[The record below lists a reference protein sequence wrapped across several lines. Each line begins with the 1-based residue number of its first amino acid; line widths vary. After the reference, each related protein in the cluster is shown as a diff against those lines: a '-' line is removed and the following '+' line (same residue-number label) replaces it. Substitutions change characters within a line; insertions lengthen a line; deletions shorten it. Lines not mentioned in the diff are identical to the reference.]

1 MKGIGGIKEIGRTRS
16 DSPTCT
22 SCGADCAVLS
32 KIHSCRTSWEE
43 NWTVCLEC
51 TCTCSLNGTVRVPLV
66 GGRSWMGY
74 DRSMD
79 MWIRISK
86 MYVWLDGWDEPFF
99 CLLVGWIKVDGMRT
113 AD

>member
-1 MKGIGGIKEIGRTRS
+1 
-16 DSPTCT
+16 
-22 SCGADCAVLS
+22 
-32 KIHSCRTSWEE
+32 
-43 NWTVCLEC
+43 
-51 TCTCSLNGTVRVPLV
+51 
-66 GGRSWMGY
+66 MGY